1 MIDTHRYLLDT
12 NIISALVKTPN
23 GAVFAH
29 LRARLPATACTSIVI
44 AAEIHYGL
52 SKGVTSK
59 LRKQVELVLA
69 AFDVLPLETPADQH
83 YGDIRAYLQQRG
95 QPIGQN
101 DLLIAAHAR
110 ALGLTLVTNNVREF
124 EKVPGLK
131 VENWLSPINS

>member
-23 GAVFAH
+23 GPVADH
-29 LRARLPATACTSIVI
+29 LRARLPATACTSIVV
-44 AAEIHYGL
+44 AAEIQYGL

-59 LRKQVELVLA
+59 LRTQVERVLA
-69 AFDVLPLETPADQH
+69 ALDVLPMEIPADQH
-83 YGDIRAYLQQRG
+83 YGEIRAHLQKLG